1 MQQLSSW
8 GEVVNIGSRNHHRM
22 DQAGVLVHA
31 CVDFHAVGEAFC
43 EAVRPL
49 VALLGLVHLWI
60 TLLLLVLGRAGSSN
74 QGGIHD
80 RALAHRHPTFAEV
93 GFDGLID
100 EVFCAAVDLLA
111 KVVLLQQMPE
121 GQDRRFIRNPI
132 ADQLNARKAAHGG
145 SLDQGLFHRR
155 VAEGIPML
163 QKMDPQQLLRRS
175 LRLRGQGIGRPS
187 AFLAGFGVMGL
198 DQGDQRL
205 PWHHQLHIREKLLPL
220 GLLLV
225 APPRSTLGRGNG
237 GGQLIVREAELL
249 AAHQSSPGL

>member
-1 MQQLSSW
+1 MQQISSW

-31 CVDFHAVGEAFC
+31 CVDFHSVGEAFC
-43 EAVRPL
+43 EAVIPL

-60 TLLLLVLGRAGSSN
+60 TLPLLVLGRAGSSN

-93 GFDGLID
+93 GFDGLK
-100 EVFCAAVDLLA
+100 DLLA

-121 GQDRRFIRNPI
+121 GQDRGLNGDPI
-132 ADQLNARKAAHGG
+132 ADQIDARKAAHGG
-145 SLDQGLFHRR
+145 YLDQGLFHRR

-220 GLLLV
+220 GLLFG
-225 APPRSTLGRGNG
+225 RS
-237 GGQLIVREAELL
+237 QLIVREAELL
-249 AAHQSSPGL
+249 ATHQPSPGLRSQHHCRVDRLGFPESP